1 MIAAHALA
9 DVSGIR
15 GATVEQARRV
25 LAQTFREAGLD
36 SPDLD
41 ARLLVG
47 HALALDRTG
56 LAVDAARRLDGAEAQ
71 RIGAL
76 AARRLAREPVAY
88 IMGIK
93 EFWGLPLRV
102 SRATLVPRPE
112 TETVVEAA
120 LAAVGGRRERTLR
133 IADICTGSGAILLAL
148 LSELPNATGIG
159 TDISADALAVA
170 QSNADA
176 LGLGSRAQFKVSNY
190 AAALTGPFDLIVSNP
205 PYIASADIDG
215 LAPEVRCE
223 PRLALD
229 GGTDGLEGYRA
240 IARSARGLL
249 ATDGRLVVELGA
261 GQEAAVASL
270 FKSAGLAPEPAR
282 TDLMGIPRALPA
294 GVALLTP

>member
-1 MIAAHALA
+1 MTAAHALTDLSA
-9 DVSGIR
+9 VQ
-15 GATVEQARRV
+15 GATVDQARRA
-25 LAQTFREAGLD
+25 LARTFREAGLD

-41 ARLLVG
+41 ARLLIG
-47 HALALDRTG
+47 HALSLDHTG
-56 LAVDAARRLDGAEAQ
+56 LAVDAARCLSGPEAQ

-76 AARRLAREPVAY
+76 ATRRLAREPIAY
-88 IMGIK
+88 IVGVK

-120 LAAVGGRRERTLR
+120 LGAGGPARGRPLR
-133 IADICTGSGAILLAL
+133 IADLATGSGAILLAL
-148 LSELPNATGIG
+148 LSELPNAVGIG
-159 TDISADALAVA
+159 TDISAEALAVA
-170 QSNADA
+170 QSNAGA
-176 LGLGSRAQFKVSNY
+176 LGLGSRARFEVCDY
-190 AAALTGPFDLIVSNP
+190 AAALTGPFDLIVCNP

-229 GGTDGLEGYRA
+229 GGADGLEGYRA

-249 ATDGRLVVELGA
+249 VPDGRLVVELGA
-261 GQEAAVASL
+261 GQEAAVAAL

-282 TDLMGIPRALPA
+282 NDLMGIPRALPA